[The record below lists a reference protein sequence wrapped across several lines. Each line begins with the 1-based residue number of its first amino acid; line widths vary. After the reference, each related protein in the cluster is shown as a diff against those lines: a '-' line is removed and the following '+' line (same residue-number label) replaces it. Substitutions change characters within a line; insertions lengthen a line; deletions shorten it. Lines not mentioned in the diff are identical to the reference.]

1 VRNGAVE
8 NAEGSSGL
16 QIGLRV
22 IVNQQQACVTTNKLD
37 PASLQDLLDKAIAI
51 ARVVPPDPFCGL
63 ADPSQLA
70 QDIQHPPFDSAMPS
84 LEEMTTHAQI
94 MEAAALSVPGVTMAE
109 GAQAGYSQQDFVRV
123 ASNGFVGG
131 YRSASYALSVAA
143 IAANGEDRQ
152 IDGYGSHTRFLSDL
166 ASPSVVGRMAG
177 ERAARRLNPRKA
189 PTGKF
194 PVVYENLV
202 SGSLLGHLLEGISG
216 STIADKTSFL
226 QGALHSQIFPQN
238 VLIWDDPFLER
249 GLGSHPF
256 DGEGLGVRKLPVV
269 ENGRLT
275 TWLLNLRAARQLG
288 LTPTGHGTV
297 AVGSPPGIACS
308 NFYMSP
314 GSETLEQL
322 LAPITSGFFVTDLMG
337 HTVNG
342 LTGDYSLG
350 ASGFWIESGSLAY
363 PVQGLTIAGNL
374 RDMFKNCTPA
384 DDLQF
389 RSGVDAPTLR
399 IDSMSVAGGAV

>member
-1 VRNGAVE
+1 
-8 NAEGSSGL
+8 
-16 QIGLRV
+16 
-22 IVNQQQACVTTNKLD
+22 
-37 PASLQDLLDKAIAI
+37 
-51 ARVVPPDPFCGL
+51 
-63 ADPSQLA
+63 
-70 QDIQHPPFDSAMPS
+70 
-84 LEEMTTHAQI
+84 
-94 MEAAALSVPGVTMAE
+94 
-109 GAQAGYSQQDFVRV
+109 
-123 ASNGFVGG
+123 
-131 YRSASYALSVAA
+131 
-143 IAANGEDRQ
+143 
-152 IDGYGSHTRFLSDL
+152 
-166 ASPSVVGRMAG
+166 
-177 ERAARRLNPRKA
+177 LNPRKA

-288 LTPTGHGTV
+288 LPPTGHGTV